1 MKRTNDEVSK
11 HDLNTWAGLRTAPG
25 EQAPKRIDTSMDH
38 TIGAVNKRC
47 EECELV
53 VSEDSLA
60 FCPHCDAGPFH
71 YFCIRAHICPT
82 GTNHHALGGGGPFEI
97 PEFQTSAFQVS
108 QTKPMEESEGHESNN
123 EDEQNPL
130 FSRPSRPNGHSPLK
144 KPEFVNLKEMQ
155 KFMATQADQFGGSH
169 IPFSPGVIAANDVI
183 EIPSPILGPSK
194 GPASPEP
201 VAGKLRNTEP
211 MVKPYARGSTALVN
225 DTEADEHAFQKAVKE
240 FEDDKMAAS
249 SLGSHNSRV
258 KWWEN
263 RATAAGMLSFP
274 LQRSSIRHAGVM
286 LKAGQYR
293 SAAIYLSAMKREH
306 IARGHEWSDSLS
318 QEVKD
323 AIRSCTRGL
332 GPDKRSLAFDLMQV
346 AKIEEL
352 KPVAG
357 GPRLPKDTVVL
368 FSLFACREIE
378 AALTRR
384 EHVQVESSAR
394 GCGVVTLHLPASK
407 TDPKGDGVTRRQGC
421 ACSLDLGLCPV
432 AAARRLLA
440 VAENDS
446 GRPDSPFL
454 ATEGVGEAPTKAAMV
469 ETFRLVAGAV
479 GMSED
484 QRKALTGHAL
494 RATGAQFM
502 ARRGI
507 EYYKIQ
513 LYCRWGSET
522 ILKYLRDAP
531 LEGAE
536 DWVAESVAV
545 EPSVEE
551 VIEQSVHSVA
561 SQGGV
566 REETVERLV
575 QQLLETHVSQV
586 FTVIDNQKND
596 ILRIVEE
603 LKTKKILI
611 DDHWATEL
619 SRRFLPRYV
628 LNLSSNKLHAVK
640 DSLATGCGFDWRGS
654 SDCTLYNNV
663 PTSVQKCEKAG
674 CVKLFN
680 QFDA

>member
-1 MKRTNDEVSK
+1 MFHEMRLRVQLYVDDPMVSMRGTPEQIHDMTNRVLMLWRTLGLKISWAKGALGEEADWIGAGIKVNNHKDEVTVFITEEKVQEWKCLIAEAAKKPMVSK
-11 HDLNTWAGLRTAPG
+11 RQVSRLAGKVNWAAGMIQQAKPFVRMLYSAISHCTTMKDGQEVIYQQQLAPALG

-38 TIGAVNKRC
+38 TIG
-47 EECELV
+47 
-53 VSEDSLA
+53 
-60 FCPHCDAGPFH
+60 
-71 YFCIRAHICPT
+71 
-82 GTNHHALGGGGPFEI
+82 
-97 PEFQTSAFQVS
+97 
-108 QTKPMEESEGHESNN
+108 
-123 EDEQNPL
+123 
-130 FSRPSRPNGHSPLK
+130 
-144 KPEFVNLKEMQ
+144 
-155 KFMATQADQFGGSH
+155 
-169 IPFSPGVIAANDVI
+169 VIAANDVI
-183 EIPSPILGPSK
+183 EIPS
-194 GPASPEP
+194 SPEP
-201 VAGKLRNTEP
+201 VAWKLRNTEP

-225 DTEADEHAFQKAVKE
+225 DTEADEQAFQKAVKE

-249 SLGSHNSRV
+249 SLGSYNSRV

-274 LQRSSIRHAGVM
+274 LQRSSVRHAGVM

-306 IARGHEWSDSLS
+306 IARWHEWSDSLS

-323 AIRSCTRGL
+323 AIRSCARGL

-357 GPRLPKDTVVL
+357 GPRLPKDT
-368 FSLFACREIE
+368 
-378 AALTRR
+378 
-384 EHVQVESSAR
+384 
-394 GCGVVTLHLPASK
+394 
-407 TDPKGDGVTRRQGC
+407 
-421 ACSLDLGLCPV
+421 
-432 AAARRLLA
+432 
-440 VAENDS
+440 
-446 GRPDSPFL
+446 
-454 ATEGVGEAPTKAAMV
+454 AAMV
-469 ETFRLVAGAV
+469 ETFHLVAGGV

-575 QQLLETHVSQV
+575 QQLLETTHVSQV
-586 FTVIDNQKND
+586 FMV

-611 DDHWATEL
+611 DDHWVTEL

-663 PTSVQKCEKAG
+663 PTLLSPPLSVQ
-674 CVKLFN
+674 
-680 QFDA
+680 